1 MNKIRVN
8 VAEHT
13 KRSTATKIPVTI
25 KTENIKKSEPIKI
38 RVNVSEKKQ
47 EEIKMV
53 LKEK

>member
-25 KTENIKKSEPIKI
+25 KTKRI
-38 RVNVSEKKQ
+38 
-47 EEIKMV
+47 
-53 LKEK
+53 